1 MINPDPLVFL
11 PGFMCDARLFWH
23 QILDFSATHTVMV
36 ARLRGL
42 SIEEMAGHVLAQAP
56 ERFSLVGHWL
66 GGLVAMEIL
75 RRAPE
80 RVSQVAMIDVSPL
93 PETPQ
98 AAGLREPRIVRART
112 GRLDEAMLEEV
123 PASALYQGDGLQD
136 VQAMMLEMSSAMG
149 AEEFHNQSRALIR
162 RPDQQRALRNTKVRA
177 MLICGEYDTICP
189 PRRHE
194 FLAELMPHAEFRLI
208 LGAGHL
214 APLEQPE
221 KVTRA
226 LREWLAAPLLLK

>member
-1 MINPDPLVFL
+1 MPTDPLVFL

-23 QILDFSATHTVMV
+23 QIIAFSAERPVLVMPLSGATV
-36 ARLRGL
+36 
-42 SIEEMAGHVLAQAP
+42 EEMAEAVLAAAP
-56 ERFSLVGHWL
+56 PRFAVVGHWL
-66 GGLVAMEIL
+66 GGIVAMEML

-80 RVSQVAMIDVSPL
+80 RVAAIALIDVSPL

-98 AAGLREPRIVRART
+98 VAAQREPRIIRART
-112 GRLDEAMLEEV
+112 GRLDEAMLEEI
-123 PASALYQGDGLQD
+123 PETALAPGPHRPEI
-136 VQAMMLEMSSAMG
+136 QAMLLDMADVFG
-149 AEEFHNQSRALIR
+149 AEGFTVQSRALMR
-162 RPDQQRALRNTKVRA
+162 RPDQQRALRNTRVRA

-208 LGAGHL
+208 LSAGHL

-221 KVTRA
+221 KVTQA
-226 LREWLAAPLLLK
+226 LRDWLAAPLLLR

>member
-1 MINPDPLVFL
+1 MSADPLLFL

-23 QILDFSATHTVMV
+23 QIIDFSVDRMVLVAPLEGATV
-36 ARLRGL
+36 
-42 SIEEMAGHVLAQAP
+42 EEMAEAVLARAP
-56 ERFSLVGHWL
+56 ARFALVGHWL

-80 RVSQVAMIDVSPL
+80 RVAAIALIDISPLAEPPQVA
-93 PETPQ
+93 
-98 AAGLREPRIVRART
+98 ALREPRIVRART

-123 PASALYQGDGLQD
+123 PPSALAPGEGRAE
-136 VQAMMLEMSSAMG
+136 VQAMMLEM
-149 AEEFHNQSRALIR
+149 AEAHGPETFTNQSRALMR

-177 MLICGEYDTICP
+177 VLICGEYDTICP

-214 APLEQPE
+214 APLEQPV
-221 KVTRA
+221 KVSKA
-226 LREWLAAPLLLK
+226 LRDWLDAPLLLR